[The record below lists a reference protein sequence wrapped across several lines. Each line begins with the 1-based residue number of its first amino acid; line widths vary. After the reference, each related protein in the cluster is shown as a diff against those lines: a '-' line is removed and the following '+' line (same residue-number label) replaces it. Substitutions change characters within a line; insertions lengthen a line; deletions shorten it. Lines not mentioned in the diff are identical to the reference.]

1 MKMTLSYKV
10 MALALAASILVLP
23 AAPAWAQ
30 QQYAKK
36 TVINFDD
43 DTIEGDLN
51 RPDGDYLDAMKSR
64 KYQSLI
70 KIRTNFKTEILQ
82 SVRKL

>member
-1 MKMTLSYKV
+1 MKLRFSHKLLAFTLV
-10 MALALAASILVLP
+10 AALFTLPLSTAS
-23 AAPAWAQ
+23 A

>member
-1 MKMTLSYKV
+1 MKFRFTRKIVAFTL
-10 MALALAASILVLP
+10 AAAILALPLSTAS
-23 AAPAWAQ
+23 A